1 MNLHTCNSQLNTA
14 CHTTGSEAELG
25 GFADGVK
32 QSAKP
37 EASGDCHSHS
47 CQQSVWSASVRKPG
61 LAQNCG
67 LVPCGGSGGFTF
79 LVPRVAGPDP
89 SSCFS
94 VSCDSSEDQSP
105 FRTMASCAPSSVA
118 LLPPKLLR
126 VGLLSP
132 VDPRRLSD
140 SAHCSQE
147 PALPGLSECFALHPS
162 PSPSIPLLLA
172 LLFCPV
178 DSAGT
183 PPCLSV
189 PLAWPWAFMN
199 NTQVLR

>member
-1 MNLHTCNSQLNTA
+1 MNLHICDSQLNTA

-118 LLPPKLLR
+118 LATKAPERTPGDFLTLLTVPRNLPFQACPSAS
-126 VGLLSP
+126 LSIHHP
-132 VDPRRLSD
+132 PHPFPSSWRFS
-140 SAHCSQE
+140 SALWTPLVH
-147 PALPGLSECFALHPS
+147 LH
-162 PSPSIPLLLA
+162 
-172 LLFCPV
+172 V
-178 DSAGT
+178 
-183 PPCLSV
+183 CLCH
-189 PLAWPWAFMN
+189 
-199 NTQVLR
+199 